1 MNDLKID
8 QSHLSLKGNK
18 YEKIFEW
25 NEKQISLQN
34 FFLSGVLSR
43 MIIAP
48 IH

>member
-1 MNDLKID
+1 MNDLKND
-8 QSHLSLKGNK
+8 PTHSLKGNK